1 MITRT
6 ELRNL
11 AKARLKESKILFDSK
26 QYDIATYLSGYAV
39 ELALKA
45 RICRTLRWTEFP
57 PNGKEFKGFHAFKT
71 HDLDVLLIL
80 SGVGEKIAN
89 HYFTQWAIVSR
100 WNLENRY
107 KKIGL
112 ETEQMALDM
121 IDAVK
126 GLLKVL

>member
-45 RICRTLRWTEFP
+45 RICRTLRGTEFP

-80 SGVGEKIAN
+80 SGVGEKSLTIIL
-89 HYFTQWAIVSR
+89 HHGLSFPDGIWRTVI
-100 WNLENRY
+100 
-107 KKIGL
+107 KK
-112 ETEQMALDM
+112 
-121 IDAVK
+121 
-126 GLLKVL
+126 